1 MDSVMRQYSE
11 NACEHKMPQ
20 KEDATN
26 DDGGSVKIGTTG
38 TIGSLMTREIES
50 MKQASSSAQRKQ
62 QTGPVSVPCGA
73 NPRKALQRR
82 NQTNEYGSTG
92 SSSSGTGHTHCS
104 NHEDAQKS
112 QHTPRKKGHRH
123 APILRSDDSPTNR
136 NLDTD
141 KVEKK
146 VHTYMVKVVDLK
158 CGNPMSSR
166 LKKLSFSKLSES
178 IS

>member
-1 MDSVMRQYSE
+1 MHQ
-11 NACEHKMPQ
+11 MPQ

-136 NLDTD
+136 NMDTD